1 MATLEEQM
9 QQEFLELQKSDE
21 QDDVTKK
28 PVPTQNVTETKTAPN
43 DTSLQDQMEQ
53 EFKQQDVATI
63 ATETYVE
70 KQNNIVVSEDQ
81 LREQAALG
89 LPYAGE
95 YDDEE
100 IKTIEEQ
107 TEENFSRTK
116 KSIAEIKKDNE
127 DMEAY
132 LKEKGITSQE
142 FFEQEVKPKL
152 SEVMVIFP
160 PLPTLLILNT

>member
-53 EFKQQDVATI
+53 EFKQQDVATT

-81 LREQAALG
+81 LREQAAARASPG
-89 LPYAGE
+89 TAPRSGTGSPSCRNSVGFSPFSFAGR
-95 YDDEE
+95 DG
-100 IKTIEEQ
+100 
-107 TEENFSRTK
+107 
-116 KSIAEIKKDNE
+116 
-127 DMEAY
+127 
-132 LKEKGITSQE
+132 KGQPVFRRRQRAVQPAQQGRQGGQQGQQGQEQE
-142 FFEQEVKPKL
+142 FSSAKV
-152 SEVMVIFP
+152 
-160 PLPTLLILNT
+160 